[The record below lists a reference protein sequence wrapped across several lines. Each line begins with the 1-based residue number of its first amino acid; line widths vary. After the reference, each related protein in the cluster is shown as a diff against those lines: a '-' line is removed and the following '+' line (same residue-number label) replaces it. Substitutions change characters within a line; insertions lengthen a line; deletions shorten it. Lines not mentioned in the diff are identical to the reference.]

1 MSEEVLNFFVR
12 RSEIDIYTLPVPPYP
27 GREAPPMLLANSN
40 SVVYDSSEIPIPS
53 GIYRSNV
60 SIGKNLDDSLLTSG
74 LMTISLND
82 QYKSFVAW
90 NMTFST
96 SDGRFPQ
103 TAQYIIRYSGGS
115 GIFLR
120 EGFIVLDVSSTLVRF
135 YFKFDPPKA

>member
-12 RSEIDIYTLPVPPYP
+12 RSEIDFYKLPVPPYP
-27 GREAPPMLLANSN
+27 EREAPLMLLANSN

-90 NMTFST
+90 NMTLPLNGQFSDQGK
-96 SDGRFPQ
+96 S
-103 TAQYIIRYSGGS
+103 IIRYSGGS

-120 EGFIVLDVSSTLVRF
+120 EGFVVIDASSTLLRF